1 MNEALLIET
10 LTLVGA
16 SALAIAL
23 LSRVGLPAMLGY
35 LFAGVVVGPLGLGAV
50 APSDGPRFLAEL
62 GLILLMFMVG
72 LDFSWAEIWAARRAV
87 FFAGTLQVAL
97 SMTCAALVAHAFD
110 MPWPAAVLAGGA
122 AAMCSTGIAL
132 KQLQEQREF
141 ARTHGRIAT
150 GILLFQD
157 LATLPFLVVIDSGS
171 AAGSIVFVTAV
182 KQLMVATLS
191 LGGLLWL
198 GRPVLRIALEWIR
211 QRQSVDLFLLVALLL
226 ALGAAYLAKQ
236 LGAAPMIGAFLAG
249 VAVGE
254 SDLSHR
260 VSEQLRPFR
269 DMLLGLFF
277 VTVGMQI
284 DPKTVAASPLQTLL
298 WLALFVLA
306 KPVLTFAATRAAGY
320 DRMNA
325 GRAGTV
331 LAHASELTLLI
342 ITQAMSAALLP
353 AGPGQAML
361 VAAALSMGL
370 APVVIQHNRGIVIR
384 TFRLLKRFTPVR
396 PRSVAR

>member
-16 SALAIAL
+16 SALAVAL

-35 LFAGVVVGPLGLGAV
+35 LFAGVLVGPLGFGAV

-325 GRAGTV
+325 GRAGAV

-384 TFRLLKRFTPVR
+384 TFHLLKRFTPVR

>member
-1 MNEALLIET
+1 
-10 LTLVGA
+10 
-16 SALAIAL
+16 
-23 LSRVGLPAMLGY
+23 MLGY
-35 LFAGVVVGPLGLGAV
+35 LFAGVLVGPLGLGAV
-50 APSDGPRFLAEL
+50 APSDGPHFLAEL

-191 LGGLLWL
+191 LGGCCGSGVRYW
-198 GRPVLRIALEWIR
+198 RIALEWIR

-236 LGAAPMIGAFLAG
+236 LWRRAYDRGVSGWGCSRRKRPQPSRRGAASTFPRYVARAVLRHGRYADRSENRGGIPAADPPVACAVRSRQAGADVRRHASG
-249 VAVGE
+249 W
-254 SDLSHR
+254 
-260 VSEQLRPFR
+260 LRQNER
-269 DMLLGLFF
+269 
-277 VTVGMQI
+277 
-284 DPKTVAASPLQTLL
+284 
-298 WLALFVLA
+298 
-306 KPVLTFAATRAAGY
+306 R
-320 DRMNA
+320 
-325 GRAGTV
+325 RAGAV
-331 LAHASELTLLI
+331 LAHA
-342 ITQAMSAALLP
+342 A
-353 AGPGQAML
+353 
-361 VAAALSMGL
+361 
-370 APVVIQHNRGIVIR
+370 N
-384 TFRLLKRFTPVR
+384 
-396 PRSVAR
+396 